1 MSGLSVSGVAKA
13 YRVELPRED
22 ALSSLVRFF
31 SGRSPSRPFL
41 ALDGISFELAPGK
54 ALALRG
60 HNGSGKTTLLKIL
73 AGITAPTSG
82 SVSFS
87 GRRACLLGFASIL
100 QDRLSVKEN
109 ARLCAVFFELPG
121 DPAEN
126 AERIMA
132 AAGLEQL
139 RNARAGELSSG
150 MRLRLPFMAALSSG
164 ADLFLL
170 DETLAV
176 GDADFK
182 RECLARLAGLKRA
195 GAMLVFATH
204 DDALALALADEALLL
219 EAGKPLY
226 LGPAGGMPGPG
237 AAEPAE
243 GALARALDRF
253 SFLFAGLRAEGFA
266 LREAPPASDEDL
278 LLVHTPAWLAR
289 LKAND
294 LSPEEERLLQL
305 PCSRELLPRAWRMA
319 GGTLAAAS
327 RALASGLGVYPPGG
341 GHHALPDRGAGFS
354 AVNDIAIAARRLLKD
369 GLVRR
374 PAVIDLDAH
383 QGNGTA
389 FIFPSGEV
397 ATFSAHR
404 AGGRPAGR
412 QSSTLDVELPPGAG
426 DAAYLAAV
434 EKGLVDFL
442 AVSAPDFVFAL
453 CSGDPYEKDPLGG
466 LKLSRDGLR
475 KRDELLFRLL
485 KDVPVCLLLGASY
498 SPPEEAAEI
507 DLAAVKTA
515 FSARPSAERVIDV

>member
-82 SVSFS
+82 FVSFS
-87 GRRACLLGFASIL
+87 GKRACLLGFASIL

-109 ARLCAVFFELPG
+109 ARLCAIFFELPG

-132 AAGLEQL
+132 AAGLEHL

-176 GDADFK
+176 GDADFR
-182 RECLARLAGLKRA
+182 RECLARLAGLKRS

-204 DDALALALADEALLL
+204 DDALAMALADEALLL
-219 EAGKPLY
+219 EAGRPLY
-226 LGPAGGMPGPG
+226 LGPAHGMPG
-237 AAEPAE
+237 AAQPAE
-243 GALARALDRF
+243 GALARALARF
-253 SFLFAGLRAEGFA
+253 AILFARLRSEGFE

-278 LLVHTPAWLAR
+278 LLVHTPVWLAR

-294 LSPEEERLLQL
+294 LSPDEERLLLL
-305 PCSRELLPRAWRMA
+305 PSSRTLLPRAWRMA
-319 GGTLAAAS
+319 GGTLAAAR

-341 GHHALPDRGAGFS
+341 GHHAFPDRGAGFS

-389 FIFPSGEV
+389 FIFPLGEV

-404 AGGRPAGR
+404 AGGYPINRHR
-412 QSSTLDVELPPGAG
+412 STLDVELPPGAG
-426 DAAYLAAV
+426 DADYLAAV
-434 EKGLVDFL
+434 EKGLGDFL
-442 AVSAPDFVFAL
+442 AASAPDFVFAL

-466 LKLSRDGLR
+466 LKLSRNGLR
-475 KRDELLFRLL
+475 GRDELLFRLL
-485 KDVPVCLLLGASY
+485 KEVPVCLLLGASY

-507 DLAAVKTA
+507 DLAAVKAA

>member
-1 MSGLSVSGVAKA
+1 MSVLSVSGVTKA

-41 ALDGISFELAPGK
+41 ALDAISFELKPGT

-87 GRRACLLGFASIL
+87 GRKACLLGFGSIL

-109 ARLCAVFFELPG
+109 ARLCAIFFELPG
-121 DPAEN
+121 DPAGN

-132 AAGLEQL
+132 AAGLQHL

-164 ADLFLL
+164 AELFLL

-176 GDADFK
+176 GDSDFR
-182 RECLARLAGLKRA
+182 RECLARLAGLKRS

-204 DDALALALADEALLL
+204 DEALALALADEALLL
-219 EAGKPLY
+219 EGGRQFY
-226 LGPAGGMPGPG
+226 LGPQRGMPAPG
-237 AAEPAE
+237 AAETAE
-243 GALARALDRF
+243 AAIGRGLARF
-253 SFLFAGLRAEGFA
+253 SLLFGKLRAEGFA

-278 LLVHTPAWLAR
+278 LLVHAPAWLAR

-294 LSPEEERLLQL
+294 LTSEEERLLLL
-305 PCSRELLPRAWRMA
+305 PSSRELLPRAWRMA
-319 GGTLAAAS
+319 GGTLAAAR

-341 GHHALPDRGAGFS
+341 GHHAFPDRGEGFS
-354 AVNDIAIAARRLLKD
+354 AVNDIAIAASRLLRE

-389 FIFPSGEV
+389 FIFSSQEV
-397 ATFSAHR
+397 RTFSAHR
-404 AGGRPAGR
+404 ADGYPPDRVR
-412 QSSTLDVELPPGAG
+412 STLDVELPPGAG
-426 DAAYLAAV
+426 DAEYLAAV
-434 EKGLVDFL
+434 EKGLKDFL
-442 AVSAPDFVFAL
+442 ASAAPDFVFAL

-466 LKLSRDGLR
+466 LRLSKDGLR
-475 KRDELLFRLL
+475 RRGELLFRLL
-485 KDVPVCLLLGASY
+485 KGVPVCLLLGASY
-498 SPPEEAAEI
+498 SAPEEAAEI
-507 DLAAVKTA
+507 DLAAIKAA
-515 FSARPSAERVIDV
+515 FSARPSAEQVIDV

>member
-1 MSGLSVSGVAKA
+1 LGHVGVDAG
-13 YRVELPRED
+13 EEEGTTHDRERHD
-22 ALSSLVRFF
+22 H
-31 SGRSPSRPFL
+31 
-41 ALDGISFELAPGK
+41 D
-54 ALALRG
+54 RG
-60 HNGSGKTTLLKIL
+60 HGGQ
-73 AGITAPTSG
+73 
-82 SVSFS
+82 
-87 GRRACLLGFASIL
+87 RA
-100 QDRLSVKEN
+100 D
-109 ARLCAVFFELPG
+109 
-121 DPAEN
+121 
-126 AERIMA
+126 
-132 AAGLEQL
+132 
-139 RNARAGELSSG
+139 
-150 MRLRLPFMAALSSG
+150 
-164 ADLFLL
+164 
-170 DETLAV
+170 LAV

-426 DAAYLAAV
+426 DAAYSMAFNRVV
-434 EKGLVDFL
+434 EQALRRFQPELIV
-442 AVSAPDFVFAL
+442 VSAGFDAHWA
-453 CSGDPYEKDPLGG
+453 DPLAEMRVSTAGFIAMTQHLDRLADELCGG
-466 LKLSRDGLR
+466 RLAFVLEGGYDLGALASSVVAVVTTLGGGTP
-475 KRDELLFRLL
+475 RDELGPPPGGVLGNVDAVLDRVCRLHQL
-485 KDVPVCLLLGASY
+485 
-498 SPPEEAAEI
+498 
-507 DLAAVKTA
+507 
-515 FSARPSAERVIDV
+515 